1 LINEQFYK
9 YNFGGDYLLVN
20 LVMNT
25 MKVNQIMSQMVILR
39 RNLIQMKITT
49 GVIALILMK
58 ITIGV
63 IALILTKNMTG
74 VKNMIMMRKQHLIVM
89 MMGKLHLIIMTMM
102 IKMMIKTIIITQIKE
117 GAELLQLCYLLKPIQ

>member
-1 LINEQFYK
+1 MINEQFYK

-25 MKVNQIMSQMVILR
+25 MKVNQVMSQMVILR
-39 RNLIQMKITT
+39 RNLIQ
-49 GVIALILMK
+49 MK

-74 VKNMIMMRKQHLIVM
+74 VKNMIMMRKHHLIVM
-89 MMGKLHLIIMTMM
+89 LIIIMMRRPHLIIMTMM
-102 IKMMIKTIIITQIKE
+102 IKMMIQTIIITQIKE
-117 GAELLQLCYLLKPIQ
+117 GAEL